1 MAIVIKPNLKML
13 PYVILAII
21 ITFIIFD
28 SGAEKENIS
37 QEIIIETKEI
47 PESYEAN
54 IDTKEIHLVK
64 SGENL
69 SIIFEK
75 YKVPLN
81 STYQIFRKD
90 NKGQIKNIQPG
101 DRLEFTWAQKTLK
114 EIKII
119 KDASTTFLINFL
131 PDEVEIKKIKKNSEK
146 IISFKSGVID
156 SSFYLTGLKE
166 NIPESVIMDLAYIF
180 GWDID
185 FVFDIREGDRFLL
198 LYETPFIDGVA
209 IENGS
214 ILYAEFYNQGEKYT
228 AVRYKG
234 KNKQWD
240 YFNENGNSLE
250 KAFLRAPLNFAYV
263 SSHFNPNRRHPILNK
278 IRAHNGVDYAA
289 KRGTPIRATGEGVIK
304 SIGWKSGYGRTI
316 VIKHGGEITTLYA
329 HMETYNTSLAKG
341 SQVIQGQTIGYVG
354 DSGLATAPHL
364 HYEFEVGKNRTDP
377 LKVSLPS
384 AAPLEDRFIEDFK
397 KMTSNYIDL
406 SKELLSKDPNESIFK

>member
-21 ITFIIFD
+21 IAFIIFD

-131 PDEVEIKKIKKNSEK
+131 PDEVEIKKIKKSSEK

-263 SSHFNPNRRHPILNK
+263 SSHFNPNRRHPMLNK

-304 SIGWKSGYGRTI
+304 SMGWKSGYGRTI

-329 HMETYNTSLAKG
+329 HMETYNTSLARG

-384 AAPLEDRFIEDFK
+384 AAPLEERFIEDFK
-397 KMTSNYIDL
+397 KMASNYIDL